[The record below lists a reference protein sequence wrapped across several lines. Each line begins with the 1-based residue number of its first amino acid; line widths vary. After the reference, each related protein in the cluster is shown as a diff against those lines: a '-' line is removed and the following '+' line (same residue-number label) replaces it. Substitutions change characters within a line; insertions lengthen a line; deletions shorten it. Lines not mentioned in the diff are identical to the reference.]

1 MNVETPLFTTRSH
14 RRGAVAIEERSM
26 DATALAARLL
36 EPIPANVTC
45 GIEVV
50 RAAEGAAEVALESPA
65 ALANV
70 IGSLH
75 ASGLVA
81 LLDATG
87 LAAIVAAVH
96 DEREFEGV
104 VPLGS
109 AARVEFLRPARGRLI
124 GRCSLSADAHSA
136 LRALLAGEHS
146 RARISTRVEIGDRDD
161 LLVCR
166 GSFDWSVRRVGGR
179 PTRAASR
186 AGER

>member
-1 MNVETPLFTTRSH
+1 
-14 RRGAVAIEERSM
+14 M

-50 RAAEGAAEVALESPA
+50 RAADGAAIVAQEPPA
-65 ALANV
+65 GLANV

-96 DEREFEGV
+96 HEREFDGV

-109 AARVEFLRPARGRLI
+109 AAHVEFLRPARGRLT
-124 GRCSLSADAHSA
+124 GHCMLSPEAHAA
-136 LRALLAGEHS
+136 LRALFAGESS
-146 RARISTRVEIGDRDD
+146 RARIATTVEIGDGDE

-166 GSFDWSVRRVGGR
+166 GSFDWSVRRVGAR
-179 PTRAASR
+179 PGGGGQPETPNPTESPRLSGETTRSR
-186 AGER
+186 ARW

>member
-1 MNVETPLFTTRSH
+1 
-14 RRGAVAIEERSM
+14 M

-45 GIEVV
+45 GIEIV
-50 RAAEGAAEVALESPA
+50 RAAEGAAEVALEPPD

-96 DEREFEGV
+96 DEREFDGI

-109 AARVEFLRPARGRLI
+109 AARVEFLRPARGRLT
-124 GRCSLSADAHSA
+124 GRCTLSQEAHAS
-136 LRALLAGEHS
+136 LRALFAAEHA
-146 RARISTRVEIGDRDD
+146 RARISTTVEIGDRDD

-166 GSFDWSVRRVGGR
+166 GSFDWSVRRVGVQTPR
-179 PTRAASR
+179 
-186 AGER
+186 